1 MADIFSVPT
10 FDPQDRINEAVDES
24 KGHIHRLFMI
34 GIFLGFSVAAWGLG
48 RAFQST
54 YIVSAILLR
63 QRRIS
68 WETIA
73 AVRSITMVAAYLS
86 FCIALALCIVSAY
99 SLPARRARYGGI
111 QTDDVDFVEAKRS
124 WKTAVSLLAL
134 AATISLII
142 LLLFWFFPVII
153 FA

>member
-73 AVRSITMVAAYLS
+73 AVRSITMVAAWGLGRAFQSTY
-86 FCIALALCIVSAY
+86 IVSA
-99 SLPARRARYGGI
+99 
-111 QTDDVDFVEAKRS
+111 
-124 WKTAVSLLAL
+124 
-134 AATISLII
+134 I
-142 LLLFWFFPVII
+142 LLRQQNC
-153 FA
+153 